1 MSKKRRI
8 VKRIIGMFLTL
19 SIMLSLNVMTIMAE
33 GYDDL
38 GKVVDGSKLTNQNMS
53 EDIQNT
59 LTRGN
64 ILGQGVARISNLGN
78 STVNVYGSAI
88 AYVTCDKIMMKL
100 TLQRYSGGTWNNVQ
114 TFENTAYN
122 DSTLTKSYNV
132 KVAGGYYYRV
142 KGACQAQKGGTTES
156 KTPTTDGIWID

>member
-8 VKRIIGMFLTL
+8 VKRIVGMFLTL

-33 GYDDL
+33 GYDNL

>member
-8 VKRIIGMFLTL
+8 VKRIVGMFLTL

>member
-1 MSKKRRI
+1 
-8 VKRIIGMFLTL
+8 MFLTL

>member
-1 MSKKRRI
+1 MRKKAC
-8 VKRIIGMFLTL
+8 IIKKTL
-19 SIMLSLNVMTIMAE
+19 GLLLAITVLVSLSSTAIMAE
-33 GYDDL
+33 GLDEL
-38 GKVVDGSKLTNQNMS
+38 GKVVDGSELTDKDVA

-64 ILGQGVARISNLGN
+64 ILGQGVARISDLGN
-78 STVNVYGSAI
+78 STVNIYGSAL

-100 TLQRYSGGTWNNVQ
+100 TLQRYSGGTWNNVK
-114 TFENTAYN
+114 TYESTAYN
-122 DSTLTKSYNV
+122 DSTLTRSYNV
-132 KVAGGYYYRV
+132 SVAGGYYYRV